1 MAIKYI
7 KPETKTYKVEL
18 QQMIA
23 DSPANQTLNPKD
35 DDVITETYEIGAKG
49 FGFFEEEEMSEE

>member
-1 MAIKYI
+1 MAMKYI

-35 DDVITETYEIGAKG
+35 DDVIVETDQIGAKG
-49 FGFFEEEEMSEE
+49 FSFFEELEEE

>member
-23 DSPANQTLNPKD
+23 DSPANQTLNPND
-35 DDVITETYEIGAKG
+35 DFIENTNEIGAKG
-49 FGFFEEEEMSEE
+49 FSFFEEEEEE

>member
-1 MAIKYI
+1 MKYI

-23 DSPANQTLNPKD
+23 ESPANQQLNPND
-35 DDVITETYEIGAKG
+35 PAPITEEEQIGARG
-49 FGFFEEEEMSEE
+49 FTFFEESEEE

>member
-1 MAIKYI
+1 MAMKYI

-49 FGFFEEEEMSEE
+49 FSFFEEEEEE